1 MQAGNHVSGVGSGS
15 YSNSCGAGSLR
26 AKVMLDISSLK
37 GFARRSMTSG
47 KNRVGRRLAN
57 SLNVGCYLRTE
68 LSRRLTGHTRSW

>member
-37 GFARRSMTSG
+37 GFARRSMTSA
-47 KNRVGRRLAN
+47 KNRVGGLAPI
-57 SLNVGCYLRTE
+57 SPDTQAVAV
-68 LSRRLTGHTRSW
+68 